1 MSINAVEKHAQTL
14 NQALRN
20 QGKLYGK
27 AWRLRIRDLLQQTF
41 AAMNAR
47 PLDGELCKSL
57 DEKISAE
64 LEALENGTVE
74 TVAEDPNKEKRSKK
88 KRSIEPAKA
97 EKSVSSLT
105 IRLIS
110 SVSTY
115 TTGMPPCLS
124 NL

>member
-47 PLDGELCKSL
+47 PLDGELCKAL

-74 TVAEDPNKEKRSKK
+74 IASEEPKKEKRSKK
-88 KRSIEPAKA
+88 KHSIDNTDA
-97 EKSVSSLT
+97 EKPVSSGGFDENAEAGGAAET
-105 IRLIS
+105 GYTDGS
-110 SVSTY
+110 S
-115 TTGMPPCLS
+115 
-124 NL
+124 